1 MVVDGPATEPDAR
14 RGGGQHDKNEE
25 RDPPGTV
32 AAPPAPRCDRRQ
44 NIQRHGPM
52 LSPSSVVLETATP
65 RMAAVRTTAELREGF
80 QAFFEERGHLR
91 RPSASLI
98 PRADDRSTL
107 YTSAGMQPQMPYFLG
122 REAPPAP
129 MTTTCQ
135 KVFRTPDIDE
145 VGLDTFHLTFF
156 EMLGNFSFGQ
166 YFKEGA
172 IEYATEFIQQHLKLD
187 WDRVWVS
194 VHAGDPGLK
203 LGPDEEA
210 IGLWERIGMPA
221 ERIVPLPSSENFW
234 SVGGPGP
241 CGPDSEMYWDWGEAT
256 GCGNDDCLP
265 GCTRCERFLEFG
277 NLVFMSYELHPDG
290 TLTDLP
296 SKNIDTGWGLE
307 RVARV
312 VQDVASVYDTD
323 GYQLIMDWVA
333 GQSGVAYGSSQEATK
348 AHRVLADHGRG
359 MTFIAAEGVSPSNE
373 GRGYVLRRIVRRA
386 VQHGLRI
393 GMQSPFLPGLTDV
406 VIEQMGPAY
415 PELVEHRDELHR
427 VLAAEEE
434 RFGETLE
441 RGMAIFEEA
450 AAKGEITGDDAFDLQ
465 ATYGFPI
472 ELTQELARESGL
484 GVNDEE
490 YTRLMEEHREISRQS
505 GTARYEPRFTG
516 APRTEFVGYERFDLR
531 TAITAYADLGDGLFQ
546 VKLAESPFYPA
557 GGGQVTDAGWIEK
570 ENGSRADLV
579 EALRLEN
586 DQELVF
592 QGSGFA
598 EGERVRAVVPWGVR
612 YPTMANHTA
621 THVLHEVLRE
631 VLGEHVKQAGSAV
644 RPDKLRFDFTHSSPL
659 TSDERA
665 EVERRV
671 NERVFANLPVRIF
684 ETPLSE
690 ARKLGAMMLFG
701 EKYGDVVRVVDI
713 DGWSVELCGGTHV
726 RSTAE
731 IGPFAVL
738 SESSVGAGSRRIEA
752 VTAGEAF
759 ALLHE
764 RAREAD
770 ALRGEL
776 ERVRKEARRPKQDE
790 QAEIVSQDKEG
801 DVLLV
806 EVKSLKGGPLRD
818 FSDRIRQQ
826 EKATGA
832 IVASVDDG
840 RAFLVVNFDESLVAR
855 GLDAVQVVRELG
867 KHIGGGGGGKPT
879 LAEAGG
885 KNPDGIADALAAAK
899 ELVTG

>member
-1 MVVDGPATEPDAR
+1 
-14 RGGGQHDKNEE
+14 
-25 RDPPGTV
+25 
-32 AAPPAPRCDRRQ
+32 
-44 NIQRHGPM
+44 
-52 LSPSSVVLETATP
+52 
-65 RMAAVRTTAELREGF
+65 MAAVRTTAELREGF
-80 QAFFEERGHLR
+80 LAFHEEKGHLR

-98 PRADDRSTL
+98 PRADDHSTL
-107 YTSAGMQPQMPYFLG
+107 LSTPGMQPQMPYFLG
-122 REAPPAP
+122 LEPPPAP
-129 MTTTCQ
+129 LTTICQ
-135 KVFRTPDIDE
+135 KVFRTVDIDV
-145 VGLDTFHLTFF
+145 VGLDTYHCTFF

-172 IEYATEFIQQHLKLD
+172 IEYATEFIQERLKLD

-210 IGLWERIGMPA
+210 IGFWEQIGMPS

-241 CGPDSEMYWDWGEAT
+241 CGPDSEMYWDWGEET
-256 GCGNDDCLP
+256 GCGTDDCLP

-333 GQSGVAYGSSQEATK
+333 EQSGVAYGSSEDATK
-348 AHRVLADHGRG
+348 AHRVLADHGRA
-359 MTFIAAEGVSPSNE
+359 MTFIAAEGVTPSNE
-373 GRGYVLRRIVRRA
+373 GRGYVLRRVVRRA

-393 GMQSPFLPGLTDV
+393 GMQGPFLPGLTDV
-406 VIEQMGPAY
+406 VIEQMGHAY
-415 PELVEHRDELHR
+415 PELVEHREDLHR

-441 RGMAIFEEA
+441 RGMTKFEEA
-450 AAKGEITGDDAFDLQ
+450 AAKGEITGDDAFELQ
-465 ATYGFPI
+465 ATDGFPI
-472 ELTQELARESGL
+472 ELTEELARERGL
-484 GVNDEE
+484 AVNLEE
-490 YTRLMEEHREISRQS
+490 YERLMEQHREISRQG
-505 GTARYEPRFTG
+505 GTGYEPRFAG
-516 APRTEFVGYERFDLR
+516 APRTEFVGYEQLDVR
-531 TAITAYADLGDGLFQ
+531 TAITAFADLGEGYFQ
-546 VKLAESPFYPA
+546 AKLAESPFYPA
-557 GGGQVTDAGWIEK
+557 GGGQVTDTGWIEK
-570 ENGSRADLV
+570 EDGSRADLV

-592 QGSGFA
+592 QGDGFA
-598 EGERVRAVVPWGVR
+598 EGDRVRAVVAWGVR

-621 THVLHEVLRE
+621 THVLHHVLRE

-644 RPDKLRFDFTHSSPL
+644 RPDKLRFDFTHPSPL
-659 TSDERA
+659 TPEERA
-665 EVERRV
+665 EVEKRV
-671 NERVFANLPVRIF
+671 NERVFANMPVRIF
-684 ETPLSE
+684 ETPLAE
-690 ARKLGAMMLFG
+690 ARNLGAMMLFG

-770 ALRGEL
+770 VLRGEL
-776 ERVRKEARRPKQDE
+776 DQARKDAKRPKATE
-790 QAEIVSQDKEG
+790 QAEIVSQDTQDG
-801 DVLLV
+801 VLLV
-806 EVKSLKGGPLRD
+806 EVNGLKGGPLRD

-826 EKATGA
+826 EKADGA
-832 IVASVDDG
+832 IVASRDDG
-840 RAFLVVNFDESLVAR
+840 RVFLVVNFDESLVAR

-899 ELVTG
+899 ELVAS